1 MDNIKVNKE
10 VITKVSYETS
20 DGRVFDDKEE
30 AIGWQTAL
38 DNFKTISMLDS
49 KLHKTDSVCD
59 AFYVALTTEEQ
70 VKAFNL
76 IQGYEGFTDNNMIP
90 QPGYYCY
97 WDDKGTYISVDKAME
112 FFRDII
118 DKLNS

>member
-1 MDNIKVNKE
+1 MNNIKVNE
-10 VITKVSYETS
+10 RVITISSYETS

-30 AIGWQTAL
+30 AIEWQNAL
-38 DNFKTISMLDS
+38 DNFKTIMMLTH
-49 KLHKTDSVCD
+49 KFIKTDCVNE
-59 AFYVALTTEEQ
+59 AFYVAVMTDEQ

-76 IQGYEGFTDNNMIP
+76 IQSYEGYADSNMIT

-97 WDDKGTYISVDKAME
+97 WEDKEEYISVDKAME
-112 FFRDII
+112 FFRGVI